1 MNVENIKSELQE
13 VLESDITLR
22 KEYIEV
28 KRSLSDY
35 RNQLIQRFEDCKLLQ
50 VSIDVLN
57 TKLLVMERD
66 NTNFKSEV
74 ASFTDLRNTIN
85 EQLEEKQLEISSL
98 ITKITDLE
106 SQLQSISAEY
116 DIKMTGIQAISNQ
129 EIADLKLSYESQLQE
144 LKSNTSYQQNGMRSE
159 LELKISELT
168 ASYDASHQETV
179 NAYELQIETLT
190 QEFTLQIE
198 TLKSSHELSN
208 SEVTDAYELKISSL
222 LHQLEEQRS
231 ELTNHYET
239 RIVELTS
246 TLQDGKLNYET
257 DLNTRLD
264 ALQASFTENEQCL
277 IESHQQSLAEII
289 LNSENTIENLKSEYE
304 LKLSDALSNSSNDHS
319 KLTDD
324 LSLLVTENEHFKE
337 KIKEMVYHIDNQ
349 NAQIEKFTID
359 LAFKTEELVNKIEA
373 FDALELEFSNYKVE
387 QSTDFDQQH
396 EALNSKLTNL
406 ESSLNSKNAELIHL
420 SELLSIKNESE
431 FQTTQALDSQK
442 IEFEKLLAENT
453 VLISEIDAVAD
464 TLETTEEELTILK
477 TELFSLQTNSEL
489 KANELKEVLSSKN
502 FEITNLSA
510 NNSAL
515 ETEIQFLKSE
525 LEAKN
530 NELISIQSN
539 VDINSQVE
547 SEVSVLQASKN
558 ELENHVNQFQFTIA
572 ELNNQIFQLSN
583 VVSLK
588 DSELDQL
595 KQVNNKLADDSI
607 HLLNEQE
614 DLSNQLLKMHETI
627 SGLSHQVEFQDVN
640 ISELDNHR
648 KNVILANGSSN
659 ENSEKTIMKKQINEL
674 VREIDKCI
682 ALLSA

>member
-35 RNQLIQRFEDCKLLQ
+35 RNQLIQRDEDCKRLQ

-106 SQLQSISAEY
+106 SQLQSISTEY

-572 ELNNQIFQLSN
+572 KLNNQIFQLSN

>member
-35 RNQLIQRFEDCKLLQ
+35 RNHLIQRDEDCKRLQ

-66 NTNFKSEV
+66 NTNFKTEV

-85 EQLEEKQLEISSL
+85 EQLEEKQIEISSL
-98 ITKITDLE
+98 IAKISDLE
-106 SQLQSISAEY
+106 SQLQSISSEY
-116 DIKMTGIQAISNQ
+116 DTKISGIQAISNQ
-129 EIADLKLSYESQLQE
+129 EIVDLKVSYESQLQE

-159 LELKISELT
+159 LELKISEIT
-168 ASYDASHQETV
+168 ASFDSAYQETV
-179 NAYELQIETLT
+179 AAYELKIETLTLEYTSQIETLT
-190 QEFTLQIE
+190 GNT
-198 TLKSSHELSN
+198 ELAN
-208 SEVTDAYELKISSL
+208 SEMKDAYELKISSL
-222 LHQLEEQRS
+222 LNQLEEQRC
-231 ELTNHYET
+231 ELTNHYQT
-239 RIVELTS
+239 RISDLT
-246 TLQDGKLNYET
+246 TMLQDGKLNYEN
-257 DLNTRLD
+257 DLTARLD
-264 ALQASFTENEQCL
+264 ELQASFIENEQGL
-277 IESHQQSLAEII
+277 IESHQQSLAEVI
-289 LNSENTIENLKSEYE
+289 LNSESTIENLKSEYE
-304 LKLSDALSNSSNDHS
+304 IKLSDALSNSSTHQS

-349 NAQIEKFTID
+349 NAQIEKFTND
-359 LAFKTEELVNKIEA
+359 LAFKTEELVSKIEA
-373 FDALELEFSNYKVE
+373 FNAVELEFSNYKLE
-387 QSTDFDQQH
+387 QSTSFEEQH
-396 EALNSKLTNL
+396 HALNTKLTDL

-420 SELLSIKNESE
+420 SELLNIKNESE
-431 FQTTQALDSQK
+431 YQSTQALDSQK

-453 VLISEIDAVAD
+453 VLISEIDLVAD
-464 TLETTEEELTILK
+464 NLEMTEEELTILK
-477 TELFSLQTNSEL
+477 VELADLQINSEV

-515 ETEIQFLKSE
+515 ETEIQFLKAE

-530 NELISIQSN
+530 LEFISVQSSLHL
-539 VDINSQVE
+539 NSQVE
-547 SEVSVLQASKN
+547 SDMSVSKN
-558 ELENHVNQFQFTIA
+558 ELENHVNQFQFTIT
-572 ELNNQIFQLSN
+572 ELNNQINQLSQ
-583 VVSLK
+583 VVALK
-588 DSELDQL
+588 ECEVEQL
-595 KQVNNKLADDSI
+595 KLTNNKLADDSI

-627 SGLSHQVEFQDVN
+627 SGLSYQVDSQDIN

-648 KNVILANGSSN
+648 KNVILANSLSN
-659 ENSEKTIMKKQINEL
+659 EGSEKAIMKKQINEL

>member
-1 MNVENIKSELQE
+1 
-13 VLESDITLR
+13 
-22 KEYIEV
+22 
-28 KRSLSDY
+28 
-35 RNQLIQRFEDCKLLQ
+35 
-50 VSIDVLN
+50 
-57 TKLLVMERD
+57 
-66 NTNFKSEV
+66 
-74 ASFTDLRNTIN
+74 
-85 EQLEEKQLEISSL
+85 
-98 ITKITDLE
+98 
-106 SQLQSISAEY
+106 
-116 DIKMTGIQAISNQ
+116 
-129 EIADLKLSYESQLQE
+129 
-144 LKSNTSYQQNGMRSE
+144 
-159 LELKISELT
+159 
-168 ASYDASHQETV
+168 
-179 NAYELQIETLT
+179 
-190 QEFTLQIE
+190 
-198 TLKSSHELSN
+198 
-208 SEVTDAYELKISSL
+208 
-222 LHQLEEQRS
+222 
-231 ELTNHYET
+231 
-239 RIVELTS
+239 
-246 TLQDGKLNYET
+246 
-257 DLNTRLD
+257 
-264 ALQASFTENEQCL
+264 
-277 IESHQQSLAEII
+277 

-304 LKLSDALSNSSNDHS
+304 LKLSDALSNSSTHHS

-359 LAFKTEELVNKIEA
+359 LAFKTEELVNKIEE
-373 FDALELEFSNYKVE
+373 FNSLELEFSNYKVE
-387 QSTDFDQQH
+387 QSTNFDQQH
-396 EALNSKLTNL
+396 QALNSKLTDL

-442 IEFEKLLAENT
+442 TEFEKLLAENT

-464 TLETTEEELTILK
+464 KLETTEEELSIIK
-477 TELFSLQTNSEL
+477 QELYSLQTNSEV

-530 NELISIQSN
+530 NELMSVQSN
-539 VDINSQVE
+539 ADLNSHIE
-547 SEVSVLQASKN
+547 SEISVLQASKN
-558 ELENHVNQFQFTIA
+558 ELENQVNQSQFTIT
-572 ELNNQIFQLSN
+572 ELNSQISQLSD

-588 DSELDQL
+588 DSELEQL
-595 KQVNNKLADDSI
+595 KLANNKLADDSI